1 MLIHLLIVLTRHPR
15 LTVAAPLSLAAALL
29 AYGLWPNRRES

>member
-15 LTVAAPLSLAAALL
+15 LTAATPLALAAALL
-29 AYGLWPNRRES
+29 AYGLWPNWEES